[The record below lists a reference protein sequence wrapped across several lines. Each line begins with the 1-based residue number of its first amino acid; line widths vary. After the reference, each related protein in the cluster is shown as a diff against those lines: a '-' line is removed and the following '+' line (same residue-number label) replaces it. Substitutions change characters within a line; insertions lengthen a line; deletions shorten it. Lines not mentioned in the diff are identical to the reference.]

1 MTGLAGQKVRGG
13 ELDGA
18 TIARTW
24 SVLLT
29 ETGDFSVQSLEL
41 GDMSQLP
48 PGTADVTFSYDALHI
63 AAKVFHDCG
72 QDDLS
77 RRCRRIANELF
88 EASGKMRVPGAEN

>member
-1 MTGLAGQKVRGG
+1 VTGLAGQKVAGG

-24 SVLLT
+24 TVLIT
-29 ETGDFSVQSLEL
+29 EAGDFSVRSLEL
-41 GDMSQLP
+41 GDMSKLP

-63 AAKVFHDCG
+63 AAKVFAYCG

-88 EASGKMRVPGAEN
+88 EGAGKMPVPGAEN